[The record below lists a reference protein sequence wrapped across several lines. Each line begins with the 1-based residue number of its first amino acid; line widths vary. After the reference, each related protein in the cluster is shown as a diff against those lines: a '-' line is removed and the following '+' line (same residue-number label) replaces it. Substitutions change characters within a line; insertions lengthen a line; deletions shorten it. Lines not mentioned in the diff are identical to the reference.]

1 MSKTRQSLP
10 PLYERESSSRLER
23 SAVSVL
29 GPRNACIARWPVRRE
44 GHAHLYFSNASSII
58 LRLRRLC
65 SCTALIRSVF
75 GSEARNVS
83 SRSWTWAHMTG
94 SEGGSDCEMVDVF
107 PNSSLETPAN
117 EDVCISVQR
126 HERSYKGKVEHGGDW
141 TRVECGCAHQLRD
154 FIDVG

>member
-1 MSKTRQSLP
+1 MSRTRQSLP

-29 GPRNACIARWPVRRE
+29 VLAAHVTMPGGLSEQGN
-44 GHAHLYFSNASSII
+44 AHLYFSNASSMI

-83 SRSWTWAHMTG
+83 SRSWTWAHMMG

-126 HERSYKGKVEHGGDW
+126 HGRSYKGKAEHGGDW